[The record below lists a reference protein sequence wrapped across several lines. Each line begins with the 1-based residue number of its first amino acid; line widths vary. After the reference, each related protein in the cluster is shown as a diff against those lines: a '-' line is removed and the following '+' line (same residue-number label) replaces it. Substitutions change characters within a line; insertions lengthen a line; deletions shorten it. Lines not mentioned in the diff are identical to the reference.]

1 MISKLASGLF
11 ESCCPT
17 TDFVAITSLKL
28 IIIFFFFQEIMKQR
42 LDKPM
47 ESDDKEPF
55 NLDIV
60 DCRDARSAE
69 DFLSEGF
76 EDLFKYSFR
85 CLVFFPLDKVSFW
98 AF

>member
-1 MISKLASGLF
+1 
-11 ESCCPT
+11 
-17 TDFVAITSLKL
+17 
-28 IIIFFFFQEIMKQR
+28 MKQR

-47 ESDDKEPF
+47 ELDDKEAF

-85 CLVFFPLDKVSFW
+85 CLVFFPIDKVSFW